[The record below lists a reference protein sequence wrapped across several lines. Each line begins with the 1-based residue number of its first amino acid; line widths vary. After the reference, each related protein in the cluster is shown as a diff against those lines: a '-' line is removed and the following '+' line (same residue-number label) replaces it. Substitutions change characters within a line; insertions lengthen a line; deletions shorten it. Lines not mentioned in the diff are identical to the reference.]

1 MTAHQ
6 RPTRRCF
13 VRNVICIRQRD
24 QHGESNH
31 FQTFNQIDQR
41 RTNVSVRYLTDDRSD
56 QGRTVSPR
64 WFVPGGRLLRQTA
77 MVVLDCAS
85 KAHPEVC
92 DPWSCLKCLLP
103 PALTGPAAPATPPS
117 APHLPHLLRAC
128 HTCHASSAPCRTCHL
143 LCVCRTCRTCHPSSS
158 TYLICPRGTR
168 WDEPCR
174 RDGSSRVD
182 GPHVLP
188 VETDSN
194 GCRRVGSSRVD
205 AC

>member
-92 DPWSCLKCLLP
+92 DPWSCLKSLLP
-103 PALTGPAAPATPPS
+103 PALTAPAAPVPPS

-158 TYLICPRGTR
+158 TYLICPLVGWT
-168 WDEPCR
+168 
-174 RDGSSRVD
+174 
-182 GPHVLP
+182 P

-194 GCRRVGSSRVD
+194 GRS
-205 AC
+205 